1 MSVGFDAN
9 RHPTTDAG
17 TKTTGKCRQEERRGS
32 KSRKILRRHLHVPDA
47 VDEEDE
53 VAVGGPDDA
62 DAVALLQLVEV
73 RAVVLVDAAAVA
85 QDRVAGHYPGW
96 SGGGTHALS

>member
-1 MSVGFDAN
+1 M
-9 RHPTTDAG
+9 HT
-17 TKTTGKCRQEERRGS
+17 
-32 KSRKILRRHLHVPDA
+32 VPDA

-96 SGGGTHALS
+96 RAEGPTCRRQSRKSSNFSTFASELDS